1 MIGAPRSVFAWVLAA
16 SALALGYGCRERGD
30 GQGLVEGVATVNGS
44 PVPLELFARELAF
57 ARRTS
62 GGVLPQAEDEVLAF
76 KRAALVDLI
85 DRMLVLAAA
94 REAGIAVPGEKI
106 DRELLKLKAEYHGSG
121 FNEALA
127 EGQLS
132 QQELRERTRARL
144 VTERYFVDEVFA
156 REAVT
161 DPEIEAW
168 YEEHAEEYEQP
179 EQVRAAQI
187 VVKTLDEARN
197 VQQELRK
204 GMDFSEGARR
214 FSLSPD
220 AKVGGDLGF
229 FRRGVMP
236 AVFDKVCFALAA
248 GRVSEITSS
257 EYGFH
262 LFKLLERR
270 PAQKRSLEAVRPEI
284 ERQLLRRKHAEAQQR
299 RIEKLRETAKIQID
313 EAALARTPL

>member
-1 MIGAPRSVFAWVLAA
+1 MRAAPRSMLVILAA
-16 SALALGYGCRERGD
+16 SLLAASGCREGGEHRAQVD
-30 GQGLVEGVATVNGS
+30 AVAVVNGV
-44 PVPLELFARELAF
+44 PVTSEVFARELAF
-57 ARRTS
+57 VRRTS
-62 GGVLPQAEDEVLAF
+62 NGVIPQAEDEQLAF
-76 KRAALVDLI
+76 KRAALQDFI

-94 REAGIAVPGEKI
+94 RDAGILVSAEQV
-106 DRELLKLKAEYHGSG
+106 DREILKLKAEYHGSG

-132 QQELRERTRARL
+132 QHELRERTRARL
-144 VTERYFVDEVFA
+144 ITERYFVEEIFA

-168 YEEHAEEYEQP
+168 YREHPGDFAQL

-187 VVKTLDEARN
+187 VVKTADEARR
-197 VQQELRK
+197 VQNELKK
-204 GMDFSEGARR
+204 GMSFDEAARR

-229 FRRGVMP
+229 FTRGVMP
-236 AVFDKVCFALAA
+236 AVFDKVCFSLPV

-262 LFKLLERR
+262 VFKVLEKR
-270 PAQKRSLEAVRPEI
+270 PAKQRSLEEVRGEV
-284 ERQLLRRKHAEAQQR
+284 EQLLLRKKHAEAQKR
-299 RIEKLRETAKIQID
+299 RIEELRERAKIKI
-313 EAALARTPL
+313 EEEALARVPL